1 MSTNKKLLERFAHT
15 MTVFTHCVNERKQK
29 MNLRDRETRI
39 LDFLRERREVTVGE
53 ICREL
58 YVSEPTV
65 RRALAS
71 LSELGMVIRTHGGA
85 IYKGEPGEN
94 LPLSYRERE
103 HSDAKIAIAKK
114 CLSLIRDGDTVM
126 TDASSSALALL
137 RALPEGKK
145 LTVITN
151 SAKAALILGDTSIK
165 TFVTGGELAPESY
178 AYVGGYAESFIRSF
192 HADLCFFSVRTLTED
207 GKLTDN
213 AVAENAVR
221 RAMLESADRSI
232 LMLDS
237 QKISAPCLNT
247 LCTLDDISLAVSE
260 CDISENFPSSKEKF
274 V

>member
-1 MSTNKKLLERFAHT
+1 MFERFTHA
-15 MTVFTHCVNERKQK
+15 MTAFVLRVNGQGEK
-29 MNLRDRETRI
+29 MNLRDREARI
-39 LDFLRERREVTVGE
+39 LDFLRERREITVGDA
-53 ICREL
+53 CREL

-65 RRALAS
+65 RRALAT

-114 CLSLIRDGDTVM
+114 CLGLIRDGDVIM

-137 RALPEGKK
+137 RVLPEGKN

-151 SAKAALILGDTSIK
+151 SAKAALILGDSTIK
-165 TFVTGGELAPESY
+165 TFVTGGELASEAF
-178 AYVGGYAESFIRSF
+178 AYIGGYAEGFIRSF
-192 HADLCFFSVRTLTED
+192 HADICFFSVRTLTPSGE
-207 GKLTDN
+207 LTDN

-221 RAMLESADRSI
+221 RAMLESADRSV

-237 QKISAPCLNT
+237 QKIAAPCLNT
-247 LCTLDDISLAVSE
+247 LTSLDDIDHIVSE
-260 CDISENFPSSKEKF
+260 CDISESFKTNKSKF
-274 V
+274 L